1 MILSPAESKA
11 IYGQRVKERK
21 REMKTPEAIISYPKL
36 WVPDSFGGQEPK
48 YSAALIFLEGTDLTE
63 LKQAAI
69 DVAVAKW
76 GADAGAML
84 SAGTLRSPFRTDT
97 EAKGY
102 PDGATFLNVRSK
114 QRPGVVSQVPDLQ
127 NGGKPTVI
135 TDEGAIVAGAR
146 VFAAISPFAYD
157 NNGNKGVSFGLNHIQ
172 LIRPPTQD
180 ERLDGRVAA
189 EDTFSADVN
198 AVADLSDLED
208 NVADAVA
215 AGDQLTD
222 LL

>member
-1 MILSPAESKA
+1 
-11 IYGQRVKERK
+11 
-21 REMKTPEAIISYPKL
+21 MKTPEAVISYPKL
-36 WVPDSFGGQEPK
+36 FHPDSFGGQEPK
-48 YSAALIFLEGTDLTE
+48 YSAALIFLDGTDLTA

-69 DVAVAKW
+69 EVAVAKW

-84 SAGTLRSPFRTDT
+84 SAGTLRSPFRTDV

-102 PDGATFLNVRSK
+102 PAGATFLNVRSK
-114 QRPGVVSQVPDLQ
+114 QRPGVVSQVPDAS
-127 NGGKPTVI
+127 NGGKPTTI

-172 LIRPPTQD
+172 LIRPPTQE

-189 EDTFSADVN
+189 EDTFSADAS
-198 AVADLSDLED
+198 AVADLGDLED
-208 NVADAVA
+208 EVVEGVGAGTS
-215 AGDQLTD
+215 GDQLTD